1 MAAVGAP
8 PWRVP
13 LADVVIGEDD
23 LDAVA
28 AAYRSGWLSQGPQA
42 RAFEEAIESYTGAPH
57 AIAVSS
63 CTAALHLIALAAG
76 LGPGD
81 EVIVPSLTFVATPN
95 SIAYTGATPVF
106 ADVVSPTEPWLD
118 PDSVAL
124 CITRAHQGNLL
135 HAVRGP
141 SRRDARAA

>member
-42 RAFEEAIESYTGAPH
+42 RPRESRESHETDTRRFYASQ
-57 AIAVSS
+57 VSMR
-63 CTAALHLIALAAG
+63 
-76 LGPGD
+76 P
-81 EVIVPSLTFVATPN
+81 
-95 SIAYTGATPVF
+95 
-106 ADVVSPTEPWLD
+106 
-118 PDSVAL
+118 
-124 CITRAHQGNLL
+124 
-135 HAVRGP
+135 
-141 SRRDARAA
+141 RRQCES

>member
-81 EVIVPSLTFVATPN
+81 EVIVPSLTFVATPT
-95 SIAYTGATPVF
+95 A
-106 ADVVSPTEPWLD
+106 SPTPAPLPSSPMSYRRRSPGSTPTRWRGA
-118 PDSVAL
+118 S
-124 CITRAHQGNLL
+124 RAHQGHLL